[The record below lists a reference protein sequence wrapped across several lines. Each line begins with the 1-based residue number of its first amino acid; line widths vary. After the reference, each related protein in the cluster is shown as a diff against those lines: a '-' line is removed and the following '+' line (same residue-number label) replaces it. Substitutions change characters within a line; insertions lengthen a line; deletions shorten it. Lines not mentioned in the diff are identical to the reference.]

1 MGKSKTL
8 VNSEND
14 NNNINL
20 NTNSIGN
27 ENILNTNPN
36 LQPGVIKLNKIEQTD
51 SDRNKP
57 KKTVK
62 FSNFI
67 NNIK

>member
-20 NTNSIGN
+20 NTNSNGN

-36 LQPGVIKLNKIEQTD
+36 LQPGVIKLNKIEQTE

-62 FSNFI
+62 FI
-67 NNIK
+67 